1 MAQLLKIQLILTIN
15 DKPDKLNGAGQLD
28 VISGPGP
35 ASHATSHQ
43 TPEELKLKVLINRRK

>member
-15 DKPDKLNGAGQLD
+15 DGPNKVNGAGQLD

-35 ASHATSHQ
+35 ASHATSHR
-43 TPEELKLKVLINRRK
+43 TPEELKLELLINQGK